1 MGGRGSYS
9 GGSSKEY
16 ENIALGSPTARI
28 PYSQYKN
35 EYGGATSVKDSY
47 NKTSKTIE
55 VKVGAATR
63 DIMKTIPD
71 DVVKE
76 FPRNMSKYQIAVN
89 INNQFRDMIY
99 SGEKLFSGASKWQ
112 RRVYGIVK
120 AEADAIK
127 QYGSVEAARRRRRK

>member
-35 EYGGATSVKDSY
+35 EYGGAMSVKDSY
-47 NKTSKTIE
+47 DKTSKTIE

-63 DIMKTIPD
+63 EIMKTIPD